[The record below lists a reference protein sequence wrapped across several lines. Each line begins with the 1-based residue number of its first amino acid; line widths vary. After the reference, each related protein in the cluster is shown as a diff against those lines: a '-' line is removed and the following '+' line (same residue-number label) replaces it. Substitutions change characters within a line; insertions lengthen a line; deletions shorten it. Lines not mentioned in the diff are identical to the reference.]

1 MKRTISAS
9 RTATASDTPTAI
21 STTAVL
27 DVEADDDADVVEA
40 SSELTGE
47 GVAVHSDVA
56 GIDVMV
62 LRSSEK

>member
-9 RTATASDTPTAI
+9 STATASDTPTAI
-21 STTAVL
+21 STTDVL
-27 DVEADDDADVVEA
+27 DVEADDADVVEA
-40 SSELTGE
+40 SSGLTGE

-62 LRSSEK
+62 S